1 MKDNYHKNSRDKDD
15 ECLSDRERII
25 GHKLQ
30 AAIHDRA
37 RWRSEWQSNEAS
49 IYDTG
54 YEGAVLRDSTNSASI
69 SNTDDSDAG
78 TEGSGADNFMGLN
91 PSARNLQVLHSQ
103 LCSNPPVVMAV
114 PASDEESDKDSA
126 EAAELVCQHIR
137 QQKHVDSWF
146 ANFTLNTHLYGT
158 GFIKLVYRKDL
169 GLYIYNDRNCKNEQ
183 LGDFSVGAPRPW
195 DIYIDPNAT
204 HWDEVTWISERIFVD
219 IEDAVAFFGED
230 YRGNLESASMQLS
243 EIVTAGVEGH
253 SLLYTIK
260 NDVVEIFERWEPGLP
275 SNNFLGRLEYHLRG
289 GKILKTC
296 EEIPSAFKLKE
307 GGSAIVA
314 RLPYECLTYIDV
326 PSSVWGRSPAA
337 LCARAQN
344 VLNAITAVELDT
356 AHNMGVPRLVVTKES
371 LKENGGISVTDSSVD
386 IIGIDI
392 GSEGGGAFPAI
403 LQAANTS
410 QDLKVLYDK
419 LSTYI
424 NDAWGVN
431 DALLGKQERETQGV
445 TMQISIQQGN
455 MIRENFFNKYVRS
468 INWFYEMS
476 LAYYVKFKTLSQMIH
491 VVGPDNKIQARKLKG
506 ADIVSGYVLVVER
519 GTSFALDPITR
530 QEQITNLMKVFQE
543 GGLDTRFL
551 IRQLKL
557 ADLRGIYAEFDL
569 ADNRAKMIIEK
580 LKNKEEVK
588 IRTPEDHIGIGLY
601 LAKYVMSSEYEELDD
616 DVKDLIDKHIDEREM
631 AAAKRVAPE
640 QQTPQG
646 QQQQLPMAPTGIPE
660 AAPVVRPR

>member
-1 MKDNYHKNSRDKDD
+1 MKDSYHKNPKDKDE
-15 ECLSDRERII
+15 ECLTERERTI

-37 RWRSEWQSNEAS
+37 RWRSEWTSNEAS

-69 SNTDDSDAG
+69 SDSDNSDAG

-114 PASDEESDKDSA
+114 PVSDEESDKDSA

-195 DIYIDPNAT
+195 DMYIDPNAT

-219 IEDAVAFFGED
+219 IDDATAYFGEEHRD
-230 YRGNLESASMQLS
+230 QIEASSMQLS

-296 EEIPSAFKLKE
+296 EEVPSAFKLKE
-307 GGSAIVA
+307 GGSAVVA
-314 RLPYECLTYIDV
+314 RLPYQSLTYIDV
-326 PSSVWGRSPAA
+326 PNSVWGRSPAA

-356 AHNMGVPRLVVTKES
+356 AHNMGIPRMIATKGAIGPDTERAAT
-371 LKENGGISVTDSSVD
+371 NSSVD
-386 IIGIDI
+386 IISLESDE
-392 GSEGGGAFPAI
+392 GSVFPTI
-403 LQAANTS
+403 MQAANTS
-410 QDLKVLYDK
+410 QDLKILFDK

-468 INWFYEMS
+468 INWFYEMG

-530 QEQITNLMKVFQE
+530 QEQITNLMKVFQD

-580 LKNKEEVK
+580 LKNKDEVK

-601 LAKYVMSSEYEELDD
+601 LSKYVMSSEYDELDD
-616 DVKDLIDKHIDEREM
+616 DVKDLIDKHIDARES
-631 AAAKRVAPE
+631 AAANRAA
-640 QQTPQG
+640 PQG
-646 QQQQLPMAPTGIPE
+646 QPSGQPQQQLPQAPMGVPE
-660 AAPVVRPR
+660 AAPVVGPR

>member
-1 MKDNYHKNSRDKDD
+1 MKDKHSKKPGDREED
-15 ECLSDRERII
+15 CLTDRERII
-25 GHKLQ
+25 GQKLQ
-30 AAIHDRA
+30 AAIQDRA
-37 RWRSEWQSNEAS
+37 RWRSEWNSNEAS
-49 IYDTG
+49 IFDTG
-54 YEGAVLRDSTNSASI
+54 YEGAILRDSMNSASV
-69 SNTDDSDAG
+69 SGSDNSDVG

-91 PSARNLQVLHSQ
+91 PSARNMQVLHSQ

-114 PASDEESDKDSA
+114 PASDEESDKDAA

-158 GFIKLVYRKDL
+158 GFIKLVFRKDL
-169 GLYIYNDRNCKNEQ
+169 GLYIYNDRNCKSEQ
-183 LGDFSVGAPRPW
+183 LGDFSIGTPRPW
-195 DIYIDPNAT
+195 DMYVDANAT
-204 HWDEVTWISERIFVD
+204 HWDEVTWVSERLFVD
-219 IEDAVAFFGED
+219 IDDATAFFGEEH
-230 YRGNLESASMQLS
+230 RASLAASAMQLS
-243 EIVTAGVEGH
+243 ELVTSGVEGH

-260 NDVVEIFERWEPGLP
+260 TDVVEIFERWEPGLP
-275 SNNFLGRLEYHLRG
+275 SNDFLGRLEYHLRG

-296 EEIPSAFKLKE
+296 EEIPSAFKLTE
-307 GGSAIVA
+307 GGSALVA
-314 RLPYECLTYIDV
+314 RLPYQCLTYIDV
-326 PSSVWGRSPAA
+326 PNSIWGRSPAA

-356 AHNMGVPRLVVTKES
+356 AHNMGVPRLVVTKEAVGPDT
-371 LKENGGISVTDSSVD
+371 ERAATNSSVD
-386 IIGIDI
+386 MISIDI

-455 MIRENFFNKYVRS
+455 MIRENFFNKYVRT
-468 INWFYEMS
+468 INWFYELG
-476 LAYYVKFKTLSQMIH
+476 LAYYVKFKTLSQMVY

-506 ADIVSGYVLVVER
+506 ADIISGYVLVVER

-569 ADNRAKMIIEK
+569 ADNRAKMLIEK
-580 LKNKEEVK
+580 LKNKDEVK

-601 LAKYVMSSEYEELDD
+601 LSKYVMSSEYDELDD
-616 DVKDLIDKHIDEREM
+616 DIKDLIDKHIDDRET
-631 AAAKRVAPE
+631 AAANKASP
-640 QQTPQG
+640 QGQPQG
-646 QQQQLPMAPTGIPE
+646 QQQPQPAAPMDVPM
-660 AAPVVRPR
+660 AAPVIGPR